1 MSLTPLQLQTATL
14 EHLPQIVELDQ
25 VCLCGLW
32 TLDGYK
38 RELESPNSSLLSLSI
53 PLNPT
58 LNKIIGCGCFWA
70 ILEEAHIT
78 LIAIHPDYQ
87 GRGLGQFL
95 LYALLKDAVVR
106 QLERAT
112 LEVRVSNN
120 VAISLYQKFGFQ
132 VAGRRKGYYQQTD
145 DDKSSSRED
154 ALILWRGDLHQPA
167 FKTQLQQWET
177 EMSDRL
183 LREQFQVY
191 SNSFGSMPNPR
202 NLSSSNSA
210 RR

>member
-25 VCLCGLW
+25 VCLGGLW

-53 PLNPT
+53 SLNPS
-58 LNKIIGCGCFWA
+58 LVKIIGCGCFWA

-112 LEVRVSNN
+112 LEVRVSND

-132 VAGRRKGYYQQTD
+132 VAGRRKGYYQQTG
-145 DDKSSSRED
+145 ED

-177 EMSDRL
+177 ELSDRL

-191 SNSFGSMPNPR
+191 SNSFGSIPNPR